1 MAYSVGNVIQATD
14 FNGFVSTN
22 SANINGQWGTGSA
35 GFGWGQTAISTVSPA
50 GTVTATNWS
59 SLVNTLTAMG
69 GQTGTTL
76 TSRSAPTA
84 GSIVSI
90 LANVN
95 TDITSCQ
102 TNNNTTSAVGTEYGT
117 FTGTTSKTTDTGSG

>member
-22 SANINGQWGTGSA
+22 SANINGQWGIGSA
-35 GFGWGQTAISTVSPA
+35 GFGWGQTDISTVSPA

-69 GQTGTTL
+69 GQTGTAL

-84 GSIVSI
+84 GSIVIFPS
-90 LANVN
+90 N
-95 TDITSCQ
+95 
-102 TNNNTTSAVGTEYGT
+102 EPYYHE
-117 FTGTTSKTTDTGSG
+117 SKEIKRGIKYMSPGFWYKN